1 MQPDGSWSDP
11 QIINPYE
18 TYQQSLPNIVKTL
31 TELYSLPPRYE
42 KPDLDNLQVFRQW
55 LSQLGFQ
62 EFIVR
67 PEFFVLDGFE
77 QWYWPEEPPDTSE
90 KRSTSRRTTAAGAV
104 RRAAGAIPKKDVR
117 PAYKRAGLRPSERRV
132 EGPRREFPGDIRDL
146 MLMDPKGVSML
157 RTTVK
162 PSRRDSTSTEKIA
175 LPRDYRPE
183 DAPDSIP
190 IWVHDASV
198 EPGTTYR
205 YRLRV
210 SLFNPLCGDQRADRA
225 VRRKAWLPGE
235 WSGWSESVK
244 TLQDRY
250 FFFTGVAHS
259 ASRPPRARIQIYAWD
274 KGYWYSELFRYSEK
288 GQTIGSPRDVPDPTA
303 LLSTDP
309 RRPRDIYGQGTLAS
323 GGTQPRGPAIPPKI
337 KIDFATGWTIVEF
350 NPDKTMDRPVEG
362 KPGEFEA
369 VSTDELLVKNA
380 KTGQEIT
387 RYSDLDKDD
396 PQREALKEKIKRQNK
411 AHRPPARPSARP
423 SKRRPPPGVFEPP
436 W

>member
-1 MQPDGSWSDP
+1 
-11 QIINPYE
+11 
-18 TYQQSLPNIVKTL
+18 
-31 TELYSLPPRYE
+31 
-42 KPDLDNLQVFRQW
+42 
-55 LSQLGFQ
+55 
-62 EFIVR
+62 
-67 PEFFVLDGFE
+67 
-77 QWYWPEEPPDTSE
+77 
-90 KRSTSRRTTAAGAV
+90 
-104 RRAAGAIPKKDVR
+104 
-117 PAYKRAGLRPSERRV
+117 
-132 EGPRREFPGDIRDL
+132 

-162 PSRRDSTSTEKIA
+162 PPRRDSTSTEKIA

-235 WSGWSESVK
+235 WSGWSEPVK
-244 TLQDRY
+244 TPQDRY
-250 FFFTGVAHS
+250 FFFTGVSHIT
-259 ASRPPRARIQIYAWD
+259 SRPPRARIQIYAWD
-274 KGYWYSELFRYSEK
+274 KGYWYTQLFYYSHK
-288 GQTIGSPRDVPDPTA
+288 GQTIGSPKEVPDPTA
-303 LLSTDP
+303 LASTDP
-309 RRPRDIYGQGTLAS
+309 RRTRDISGRRTLIS
-323 GGTQPRGPAIPPKI
+323 GRTQPQGPAIPPRI
-337 KIDFATGWTIVEF
+337 KIDFTTGWTIVEF
-350 NPDKTMDRPVEG
+350 NPDITIDRPVDG
-362 KPGEFEA
+362 KPGEFKT
-369 VSTDELLVKNA
+369 VYELLVKNA
-380 KTGQEIT
+380 KTGQEVT

-423 SKRRPPPGVFEPP
+423 SKTSKKRPPPEMFMTP